1 MGVNKTKLHE
11 LIELISEDKLE
22 EVVIILQDYIE
33 KKESGNLFSEL
44 LKNPIKVKKIKRFS
58 REELY
63 EG

>member
-1 MGVNKTKLHE
+1 MSVNKSKLHE
-11 LIELISEDKLE
+11 LIDLISEDKIE

-33 KKESGNLFSEL
+33 KREARNLFSEL
-44 LKNPIKVKKIKRFS
+44 LKNPIKVNKAKRFS